1 MNKFIYPLAAAAAL
15 FTGNLFAQEA
25 ALSSAENSTTSMYD
39 CVKTVS
45 DANRTL
51 DFEGGVVKLEGWGI
65 PRYDFFWI
73 IALLKWDQ
81 E

>member
-1 MNKFIYPLAAAAAL
+1 MNKFIYPCCSRSP

-25 ALSSAENSTTSMYD
+25 ACHAENNTTSMYD

-51 DFEGGVVKLEGWGI
+51 DFEGGVITKNSRPAQQVN
-65 PRYDFFWI
+65 
-73 IALLKWDQ
+73 
-81 E
+81 